1 MDKIKKLPKAI
12 IGFFLMIFRIRNFNP
27 EKIFSGKRIAV
38 VGPADSAY
46 DEFKGAYI
54 DQFDYVIR
62 INKAL
67 ITWKPENEKYIG
79 TKTDIL
85 VHSFLEDEFTGGGQM
100 DFDLFCKYKV
110 KYVLNA
116 KHNFKNYRDIFN
128 VYKKYLTRNKV
139 YLLSKQ
145 KVKDCEFFFNKH
157 GFGPTNGF
165 RAIFMVMNAK
175 PKEIYIT
182 GFTFY
187 KTPYANG
194 YRDQLKDMTINL
206 EHMKKRGAHNP
217 DLEYSVFLKLLNS
230 SEGKVIL
237 DSSLSKIVKN
247 NK

>member
-12 IGFFLMIFRIRNFNP
+12 IGLFLMIFRIRNFNP
-27 EKIFSGKRIAV
+27 EEKFSGKRIAV

-46 DEFKGAYI
+46 DELKGEYI

-85 VHSFLEDEFTGGGQM
+85 VHSFLEDEFTGGGHM
-100 DFDLFCKYKV
+100 DFDLFRKHKV
-110 KYVLNA
+110 RYILNA
-116 KHNFKNYRDIFN
+116 KHNFKNYRDILN
-128 VYKKYLTRNKV
+128 IYKKYLTCNKI

-145 KVKDCEFFFNKH
+145 RVKDCDFFFKNY

-165 RAIFMVMNAK
+165 RAIFMVMNSK

-187 KTPYANG
+187 KTPYADG
-194 YRDQLKDMTINL
+194 YRDQLKDMTINF

-230 SEGKVIL
+230 CENKVIL
-237 DSSLSKIVKN
+237 DSRLRKIVEN